1 MTAIALKK
9 ATESLLAEI
18 NRLVPQLSSSATAM
32 TLAELE
38 ALINR
43 DGTTLFGIEEAG
55 EVVGMLT
62 LVTFKIPTG
71 TRAWIEDVVVDE
83 KVRGKGFA
91 KALVTAAIDE
101 ARKAGAS
108 TVDLTSRPSREAANA
123 LYRSMGFEQRETNV
137 YRFNFD

>member
-18 NRLVPQLSSSATAM
+18 NRLTPQLSSSATAM

-108 TVDLTSRPSREAANA
+108 TVDLTSRPAREAANA

-137 YRFNFD
+137 YRKSLT